1 MSVGL
6 TECMSLGMDDAFN
19 DGESEYVTVGL
30 SECIILGRVDDV
42 NDGVLE

>member
-1 MSVGL
+1 
-6 TECMSLGMDDAFN
+6 MSLGMDDAFN